1 MGAMSDKS
9 VAVFRGILLVAAA
22 LWAAGC
28 AGDFAVQTAR
38 DPSVQIA
45 PGAGYAFRFVP
56 PEEKKAGELDPRV
69 NNTTVHDRIRQA
81 IEKVLAEKGLRLVE
95 ASAATFLV
103 EYRVGISGTLRE
115 AAEYRVDSR
124 GDPMRAYSGAYA
136 GGMYGP
142 PPVVTAI
149 PTQTTEAEFLITVVE
164 RPTGKAAY
172 RALGVDAD
180 VTRSDASEQAIVKVI
195 SALLKGLP

>member
-1 MGAMSDKS
+1 MSNRS
-9 VAVFRGILLVAAA
+9 MVVLRGILLAAA
-22 LWAAGC
+22 AIGVAGC
-28 AGDFAVQTAR
+28 AGNFAVQTVR

-45 PGAGYAFRFVP
+45 SGAGYAFRFVP

-69 NNTTVHDRIRQA
+69 NNATVHDRIRQA
-81 IEKVLAEKGLRLVE
+81 IEKVLAEKGFRLVE

-103 EYRVGISGTLRE
+103 EYRVGISGTLRGGV
-115 AAEYRVDSR
+115 EYRVDSR

-142 PPVVTAI
+142 PPVTTI
-149 PTQTTEAEFLITVVE
+149 PTQTTEAELLITVVE
-164 RPTGKAAY
+164 RSTGKAAY

-180 VTRSDASEQAIVKVI
+180 VTRSDASEQAIVKAVN
-195 SALLKGLP
+195 ALLKGLP

>member
-1 MGAMSDKS
+1 MDAMSDKS
-9 VAVFRGILLVAAA
+9 AAVFRGILLAAA
-22 LWAAGC
+22 AFWAAGC

-38 DPSVQIA
+38 DPSVKIA
-45 PGAGYAFRFVP
+45 PGAGYAFRLVP

-69 NNTTVHDRIRQA
+69 NNATVHDRVRQA
-81 IEKVLAEKGLRLVE
+81 IEKVMAEKGLRLVE

-103 EYRVGISGTLRE
+103 EYRVDISGTPRE
-115 AAEYRVDSR
+115 GVEFRVDSR

-142 PPVVTAI
+142 PPVTVI
-149 PTQTTEAEFLITVVE
+149 PTQTTEAELLISVVE
-164 RPTGKAAY
+164 RSTGKTAY

-180 VTRSDASEQAIVKVI
+180 VARSEASEQAIVKTVR
-195 SALLKGLP
+195 ALLKGLP

>member
-1 MGAMSDKS
+1 MSNRS
-9 VAVFRGILLVAAA
+9 MVVLRGILLAAA
-22 LWAAGC
+22 AIGVAGC
-28 AGDFAVQTAR
+28 AGNFAVQTVR

-45 PGAGYAFRFVP
+45 SGAGYAFRFVP

-69 NNTTVHDRIRQA
+69 NNATVHDRIRQA
-81 IEKVLAEKGLRLVE
+81 IEKVLAEKGLRLAE

-103 EYRVGISGTLRE
+103 EYRVGISGTLRGGV
-115 AAEYRVDSR
+115 EYRVDSR

-142 PPVVTAI
+142 PPVTTI
-149 PTQTTEAEFLITVVE
+149 PTQTTEAELLISVVE
-164 RPTGKAAY
+164 RSTGKAAY

-180 VTRSDASEQAIVKVI
+180 VTRSDASEQAIVKAVN
-195 SALLKGLP
+195 ALLKGLP

>member
-1 MGAMSDKS
+1 MSNRS
-9 VAVFRGILLVAAA
+9 MVVLRGILLAAA
-22 LWAAGC
+22 AIGVAGC
-28 AGDFAVQTAR
+28 AGNFAVQTVR

-45 PGAGYAFRFVP
+45 SGAGYAFRFVP

-69 NNTTVHDRIRQA
+69 NNATVHDRIRQA
-81 IEKVLAEKGLRLVE
+81 IEKVLAEKGFRLVE

-103 EYRVGISGTLRE
+103 EYRVGISGTLRGGV
-115 AAEYRVDSR
+115 EYRVDSR

-142 PPVVTAI
+142 PPVTTI
-149 PTQTTEAEFLITVVE
+149 PTQTTEAELLITVVE
-164 RPTGKAAY
+164 RSTGKAAY

-180 VTRSDASEQAIVKVI
+180 VTRSDASEQAIVKAV

>member
-1 MGAMSDKS
+1 MSNRS
-9 VAVFRGILLVAAA
+9 MVVLRGILLAAA
-22 LWAAGC
+22 AIGVAGC
-28 AGDFAVQTAR
+28 AGNFAVQTVR

-45 PGAGYAFRFVP
+45 SGAGYAFRFVP

-69 NNTTVHDRIRQA
+69 NNATVHDRIRQA
-81 IEKVLAEKGLRLVE
+81 IEKVLAEKGFRLVE

-103 EYRVGISGTLRE
+103 EYRVGISGTLRGGV
-115 AAEYRVDSR
+115 EYRVDSR

-142 PPVVTAI
+142 PPVTTI
-149 PTQTTEAEFLITVVE
+149 PTQTTEAELLISVVE
-164 RPTGKAAY
+164 RSTGKAAY

-180 VTRSDASEQAIVKVI
+180 VTRSDASEQAIVKAVN
-195 SALLKGLP
+195 ALLKGLP

>member
-1 MGAMSDKS
+1 MEAPSRS
-9 VAVFRGILLVAAA
+9 ILRFWTSMAAA
-22 LWAAGC
+22 VLWVAGC

-38 DPSVQIA
+38 DPSVQIVS
-45 PGAGYAFRFVP
+45 GAGYAFRFVP

-69 NNTTVHDRIRQA
+69 NNATVHDRIRQA
-81 IEKVLAEKGLRLVE
+81 IEKALAEKGLRLVE

-103 EYRVGISGTLRE
+103 EYRVGISGALRE
-115 AAEYRVDSR
+115 GAEFRVDSR

-142 PPVVTAI
+142 PPVTTI
-149 PTQTTEAEFLITVVE
+149 PTQTTETELWITVVE
-164 RPTGKAAY
+164 RPTGRTAY

-180 VTRSDASEQAIVKVI
+180 VTGSVTSDQAIVKAV
-195 SALLKGLP
+195 SALLKDLP

>member
-1 MGAMSDKS
+1 MGVSSDKS
-9 VAVFRGILLVAAA
+9 VAVLRGILLAAAA

-45 PGAGYAFRFVP
+45 SGASYAFRFVP

-69 NNTTVHDRIRQA
+69 NTATVHDRIRQA

-142 PPVVTAI
+142 PPVTTI
-149 PTQTTEAEFLITVVE
+149 PTQTTEAELLITVVE

-180 VTRSDASEQAIVKVI
+180 VTRLDASEQAIVKVI

>member
-1 MGAMSDKS
+1 MGAMLVKP
-9 VAVFRGILLVAAA
+9 VIVLRGILLAAAA
-22 LWAAGC
+22 LLAAGC
-28 AGDFAVQTAR
+28 ASDFAVQTAR

-45 PGAGYAFRFVP
+45 SGASYAFRFVP
-56 PEEKKAGELDPRV
+56 PEETKAGELDPRV

-103 EYRVGISGTLRE
+103 EYHVSISGTLRE
-115 AAEYRVDSR
+115 EAEFRVDSQ
-124 GDPMRAYSGAYA
+124 GDPMRAYAGAYA

-142 PPVVTAI
+142 PPVTEI
-149 PTQTTEAEFLITVVE
+149 QTQTTEAELLITVVE

-172 RALGVDAD
+172 RALGVGAD
-180 VTRSDASEQAIVKVI
+180 VARSDVSEQTIVKAV